1 MTETEASKPVVD
13 VSNPAPESN
22 AGVGVAVEGD
32 GAAPSGFRLHAVEI
46 CNWGTFHGDQHF
58 QIELG
63 GRSACL
69 TGLNGSGKST
79 VIDAILT
86 LLVPDKFRHYNVAA
100 TGSGAK
106 RERSIRTYI
115 LGAYGKEESPESSQG
130 QTRFLRKPGTV
141 SILLAVFRDASF
153 QRAVTLAQLH
163 WVSGSGDH
171 HGRYLVKEG
180 EARIPDL
187 ALAGLGVASYAD
199 HLRTL
204 GWSYETTFDPYLGKF
219 CGLLRIPTHQALK
232 LFCRTVSVK
241 DVPSVTEFIR
251 SLMLEPFPVAK
262 MLEDV
267 ETHFADLDH
276 IHTQLE
282 ETKKEIR
289 LLTPVKLHH
298 GAYAAAAES
307 ARRLADLTRAA
318 RVVMARDAGAVI
330 DQAIAGQEQTRG
342 GHLATAERL
351 RVDLEKIGGTILSTN
366 IALSKNET
374 FVALADLRKKESDLS
389 SELGRA
395 RGTRSAYETWLCV
408 LGREAKVV
416 SPEEFARARA
426 WALAESTE
434 QDARQQRLLK
444 DSGVKEAEARGVRQS
459 ATTLS
464 EEIQSLDGRRDKIP
478 SGHREMRRQICEQL
492 QIGEAALP
500 FAGELLDVPEQE
512 SSWRPSLEVLLHG
525 FALSVLVPEEHYR
538 RFSAYVDRSEFK
550 RRLVYFQVPRGTG
563 AGVSL
568 DPSKAYGKIIIKP
581 DAWCRGW
588 LQARL
593 FEDFPHHCA
602 ETMEDF
608 WQVRR
613 PALTRSRH
621 IRGGAR
627 HIKETTQ
634 SARDFDLLGWSN
646 EAKIAEMRVQLARLQ
661 AEARELDAQAQKLEA
676 QAKALKG
683 GVELLR
689 KLTEVPEYRAIDVL
703 GVEAELLAATQ
714 RREELEKNDGALQ
727 ALTSALNEALLEQ
740 VNVGLQ
746 RDKVIEDAGEL
757 KKEIEQL
764 GRRRAEFA
772 RVVNAAAADDFP
784 WQEHEAEVAAY
795 REQGQLTLR
804 GLEQQVRAVG
814 DKIESAF
821 GEARRAAEA
830 AEKQLLPAMQ
840 SFLDATKDKGYA
852 TDWSAVVGCAP
863 ALVAHLNRLVDE
875 KFHDQ
880 EQEFNTMMRTVLLKE
895 LQVGDQGLKA
905 KIRANQTR
913 IDELNQTLRDLPYNE
928 GTIVQIVSR
937 PSKEHAVLAYRAKL
951 EDCTRHVIAMT
962 DVQLLE
968 RFNAV
973 RALVT
978 YIREHRGEAEK
989 GANPNHWETYAIE
1002 ETSPSDP
1009 SFQPKWHSDSDGNSG
1024 GQKAK
1029 LACTILAAAMA
1040 FQLNHTRNKHSNAF
1054 RLVMVD
1060 EIFAKSDDVN
1070 SAYAL
1075 SIFEKFDFQL
1085 LLVTPRDGRLKL
1097 VQPYV
1102 GSFHLVQNP
1111 TTMASTITSVTRV
1124 ELEKAAV
1131 DFDEDDNA

>member
-1 MTETEASKPVVD
+1 MSEAIASPADTPPPASDVNADTEA
-13 VSNPAPESN
+13 PA
-22 AGVGVAVEGD
+22 
-32 GAAPSGFRLHAVEI
+32 GFRLQAVEI
-46 CNWGTFHGDQHF
+46 CNWGTFHGDQHYE
-58 QIELG
+58 IELD

-86 LLVPDKFRHYNVAA
+86 LLVPYEFRHYNVAA

-106 RERSIRTYI
+106 RERSLRTYI
-115 LGAYGKEESPESSQG
+115 LGAYGKEESPESSRG

-153 QRAVTLAQLH
+153 QRSVTLAQLH
-163 WVSGSGDH
+163 WVTASGEH
-171 HGRYLVKEG
+171 QGRYLVKEG

-187 ALAGLGVASYAD
+187 GIAGLSVNAYAE
-199 HLRTL
+199 HLKKL
-204 GWSYETTFDPYLGKF
+204 GWSYDTTFDPYLGKF
-219 CGLLRIPTHQALK
+219 SGLLRIPTQQALK

-282 ETKKEIR
+282 DTKKEIR
-289 LLTPVKLHH
+289 LLTPVKTHH
-298 GAYAAAAES
+298 ATYAAAAGE
-307 ARRLADLTRAA
+307 AGRLADLSRAA
-318 RVVMARDAGAVI
+318 RVVMARDASVVL
-330 DQAIAGQEQTRG
+330 DQAIAEQEQTRT

-351 RVDLEKIGGTILSTN
+351 LGDLKKIDDTILSTKL
-366 IALSKNET
+366 ALAQNKT
-374 FVALADLRKKESDLS
+374 FVALADLRKQEADLS

-395 RGTRSAYETWLCV
+395 RTTRTAYETWLRA
-408 LGREAKVV
+408 LGREATVG
-416 SPEEFARARA
+416 SPEEFARVRSWARG
-426 WALAESTE
+426 ESSE
-434 QDARQQRLLK
+434 QDSRQQRLLK
-444 DSGVKEAEARGVRQS
+444 DSGIKEAEALGVRQR

-478 SGHREMRRQICEQL
+478 KEHRDMRRQICEQL

-500 FAGELLDVPEQE
+500 FAGELLDVSGHEVE
-512 SSWRPSLEVLLHG
+512 WRPSLEVLLHG
-525 FALSVLVPEEHYR
+525 FALSVLVPEDHYR
-538 RFSAYVDRSEFK
+538 RFSAYVDKSEFR
-550 RRLVYFQVPRGTG
+550 RRLVYFQVPKGTG
-563 AGVSL
+563 ANVTL
-568 DPSKAYGKIIIKP
+568 DSTKAYGKIVIKP

-593 FEDFPHHCA
+593 FDDFPHHCA
-602 ETMEDF
+602 ETMEEF
-608 WQVRR
+608 WQVRG
-613 PALTRSRH
+613 PALTRNRH

-627 HIKETTQ
+627 HTKETTHG
-634 SARDFDLLGWSN
+634 ARDFDLLGWSN
-646 EAKIAEMRVQLARLQ
+646 EAKIAELRSRLTHLQ
-661 AEARELDAQAQKLEA
+661 GEARDLDAQAQKLEA
-676 QAKALKG
+676 QAKSLKG

-703 GVEAELLAATQ
+703 GIEAELMAATQ
-714 RREELEKNDGALQ
+714 RREELEKADGALQ
-727 ALTSALNEALLEQ
+727 ALNAALAEAELERA
-740 VNVGLQ
+740 NVSQQ
-746 RDKVIEDAGEL
+746 RDQENIAAGKLEEAIKEL
-757 KKEIEQL
+757 
-764 GRRRAEFA
+764 RRRRGEFV
-772 RVVNAAAADDFP
+772 RVVNAAATDDFP

-804 GLEQQVRAVG
+804 GLEQQTKAVVE
-814 DKIESAF
+814 KIEEAF
-821 GEARRAAEA
+821 GKARREAEA
-830 AEKQLLPAMQ
+830 AEKLLLPAMA
-840 SFLDATKDKGYA
+840 SFLDATKDKGYSA
-852 TDWSAVVGCAP
+852 DWSPVAGCAP
-863 ALVAHLNRLVDE
+863 ALVAHMNRLVEE

-905 KIRANQTR
+905 KIRANQAR
-913 IDELNQTLRDLPYNE
+913 IEELNQTLRDLPYNE
-928 GTIVQIVSR
+928 DTIVQIVSR
-937 PSKEHAVLAYRAKL
+937 PSKEHTVLTYRAKL

-962 DVQLLE
+962 DAQLLE

-973 RALVT
+973 KALVT
-978 YIREHRGEAEK
+978 YIREHRSEAEK
-989 GANPNHWETYAIE
+989 GANPNHWDTFAIAEIRPEAPE
-1002 ETSPSDP
+1002 EDP
-1009 SFQPKWHSDSDGNSG
+1009 VNWFTDSDGNSG

-1124 ELEKAAV
+1124 ELEKAAATT
-1131 DFDEDDNA
+1131 EDDGNP